1 MGAIA
6 VRNAEIIV
14 TMDEERREIP
24 RGGMLGKDGLI
35 DSIASSEDLDYDG
48 AKVIDLSRHLVFPL
62 SLIHI

>member
-24 RGGMLGKDGLI
+24 RGGMLVKDGVI
-35 DSIASSEDLDYDG
+35 DSIASSEDLDYE
-48 AKVIDLSRHLVFPL
+48 L